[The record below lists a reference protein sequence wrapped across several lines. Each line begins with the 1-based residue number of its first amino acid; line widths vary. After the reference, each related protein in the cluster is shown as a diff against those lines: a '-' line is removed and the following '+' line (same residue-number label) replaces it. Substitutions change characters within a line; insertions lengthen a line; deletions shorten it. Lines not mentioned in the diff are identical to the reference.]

1 MLQAQPGAEVG
12 PSKDMVKRG
21 RTFLSLIFEKR
32 RIAKSEDFPVAKHGD
47 GASLFHALVVI
58 FLEYFAWGLLTV
70 PVINVGCFS
79 LLLHMHSQIILSFP
93 HMKFNSLFQVLAE
106 TFPNNKFLMNG
117 LILGVKVGFHDK
129 FSQ

>member
-12 PSKDMVKRG
+12 PNKDMVKRG
-21 RTFLSLIFEKR
+21 RSLFSLIFEKR

-70 PVINVGCFS
+70 PVINVSYFD
-79 LLLHMHSQIILSFP
+79 H
-93 HMKFNSLFQVLAE
+93 
-106 TFPNNKFLMNG
+106 
-117 LILGVKVGFHDK
+117 FH
-129 FSQ
+129 